1 MPQTM
6 YTEKDSWKIL
16 SKINDVKI
24 LIDIDLNNGEN
35 VKNYSLITIQSLV
48 HIPVWWI
55 DKIY

>member
-6 YTEKDSWKIL
+6 YTEKDGWKIL